1 MVRPRVVQCFKP
13 AVVSGKKKQIPARGL
28 QPFAALQLDVYA
40 GRLCGAGRPRWGGLF
55 WPQNCNGTEA
65 LAGFSEQR
73 ITGGCHTGDGGI
85 VGDR

>member
-40 GRLCGAGRPRWGGLF
+40 GRLSGAGRLRWADCSG
-55 WPQNCNGTEA
+55 
-65 LAGFSEQR
+65 
-73 ITGGCHTGDGGI
+73 HKI
-85 VGDR
+85 VMGRRRLEVSRNSA